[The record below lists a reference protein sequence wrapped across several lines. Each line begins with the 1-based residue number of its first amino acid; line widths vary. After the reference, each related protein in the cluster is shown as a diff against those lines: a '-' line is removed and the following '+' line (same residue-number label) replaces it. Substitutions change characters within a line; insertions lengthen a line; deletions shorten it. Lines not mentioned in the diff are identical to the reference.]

1 MELMDIDKLL
11 DELFGKQGTPER
23 KAAIRQAKVELK
35 KDLCY
40 FARRGETVTLRDI
53 FSLK

>member
-11 DELFGKQGTPER
+11 DEQFGKQGTPER
-23 KAAIRQAKVELK
+23 KAAIQQAKVELK

-40 FARRGETVTLRDI
+40 LARRGETVTLRDI